1 MKTLKIAA
9 AALALTLACAS
20 QALAQAQA
28 YPNKPIRLVVPWP
41 PGQATDLAARIVGIK
56 ISESLG
62 QPVVVDNRAGAGGT
76 LGTDSASKA
85 APDGY
90 TLLAG
95 SSGPVSISPLLQ
107 TVPYDPAKAFAPVSL
122 IATVPYILVTHPSFP
137 ANNARELIG
146 LLKANPG
153 KYTFSSSGT
162 GATGHLVGELFNA
175 TAGVQ
180 VLHIPYKGATPS
192 LTDIMNGNVGYSFE
206 TLAAVVGPIKSGR
219 LKALATSGARRSAAL
234 PDVPT
239 VAESAGMPDFAMA
252 AWIGYL
258 MPAGTPPEVLA
269 RLSAEVQKAMQ
280 APDLKERYLALGMD
294 PVANTP
300 EELGALMVRERERYS
315 TIIKRANIKLEQ

>member
-1 MKTLKIAA
+1 MAK
-9 AALALTLACAS
+9 S
-20 QALAQAQA
+20 
-28 YPNKPIRLVVPWP
+28 
-41 PGQATDLAARIVGIK
+41 
-56 ISESLG
+56 
-62 QPVVVDNRAGAGGT
+62 
-76 LGTDSASKA
+76 

-107 TVPYDPAKAFAPVSL
+107 SVPYDAAKAFAPVSL

-137 ANNARELIG
+137 ANNARELIA

-153 KYTFSSSGT
+153 KHTFSSSGT

-175 TAGVQ
+175 TAGLQ

-192 LTDIMNGNVGYSFE
+192 LTDIMNGNVGYTFE

-219 LKALATSGARRSAAL
+219 LKAIATSGARRSAAL

-239 VAESAGMPDFAMA
+239 VAESADMPDFAMA

-258 MPAGTPPEVLA
+258 MPAGTAPEVLS

-300 EELGALMVRERERYS
+300 EELGALMLRERERYA
-315 TIIKRANIKLEQ
+315 TIIKRATIKLEQ